1 MNERLPSIVVTGAS
15 GFIGRHFVIAVSEK
29 LRLFCIA
36 RRSQKE
42 VGIPYH
48 DNIHWLQVDITN
60 RKDLIDVF
68 NYIKDQGGADYVLHL
83 AGYYDFTLK
92 ENPAYE
98 KINITGTRYILEMS
112 KLLGI
117 KRFIFSSSV
126 AACKFPPH
134 GKAITE
140 ESRADADFPYARSKR
155 SAEKMIREYSEVFPC
170 SIVRLAAVYSD
181 WCEYPMLYLL
191 LKHWLSRKKL
201 MSRIVTGHGESAVP
215 YVHIKDLIKLFLR
228 IIEISDILPRLAIYN
243 ASPQGSVSHNELFEA
258 ATRYYYGHGFKPFRV
273 SKFLAF
279 LVLVIISFLGRLK
292 SQKKLEQPWMA
303 DYIDKK
309 LNVNATATYNAL
321 GWKPTPRYHILRRLL
336 ILTEKV
342 TSHPNEWAFRNE
354 ILLQRVVYRKSITIY
369 DILTELRESLVEK
382 IVEEI
387 MTPGNEQR
395 FPNYRKMDPETLKWY
410 ITLNYQMVTAT
421 VRSRDRA
428 IIPAYAR
435 EIAYKRHFD
444 GFGAKEVRDVWLLI
458 GNTMKES
465 LLTRP
470 ELKDSKQSVDDYI
483 ILTSQL
489 AADEFEDTYEIL
501 EDRPPEQSP
510 SIEDVERLTSIGNL
524 KKIVGQL
531 EGSCAHSLTNGASAD
546 VSFKD
551 YGVLIKL
558 RNQVSRPSPFD
569 QSMINA
575 IGNKDALNK
584 KEKVENWAKH
594 VKTRYKITSTP
605 CIHFLSGRIASPE
618 ECSGDYRCH
627 HCAVHKLLNEES
639 RMEITDKPEYKNVSG
654 YKMIEDYYYYFG
666 HSWVNIEEFRRVRI
680 GIDDFISK
688 ILSPIDEINL
698 PPLGTVMKRA
708 EIGCIL
714 TRNDKKA
721 PIQSPMS
728 GTVCAVNDKVKKNP
742 ELVHDDP
749 YHEGWLY
756 MLDSENFKPELEGLY
771 SGRECF
777 QWMEKECQHLY
788 KLMGPRYEQLSATG
802 GELIDDIFGEFPESS
817 WNLLLTTFFH
827 SAEKR

>member
-1 MNERLPSIVVTGAS
+1 MQIPS
-15 GFIGRHFVIAVSEK
+15 
-29 LRLFCIA
+29 
-36 RRSQKE
+36 
-42 VGIPYH
+42 
-48 DNIHWLQVDITN
+48 
-60 RKDLIDVF
+60 
-68 NYIKDQGGADYVLHL
+68 
-83 AGYYDFTLK
+83 
-92 ENPAYE
+92 
-98 KINITGTRYILEMS
+98 
-112 KLLGI
+112 
-117 KRFIFSSSV
+117 
-126 AACKFPPH
+126 H
-134 GKAITE
+134 GKALTE
-140 ESRADADFPYARSKR
+140 ESPVDADFPYARSKR

-181 WCEYPMLYLL
+181 WCEYPMLYML
-191 LKHWLSRKKL
+191 LKYWLSGNKV
-201 MSRIVTGHGESAVP
+201 MSRIVTGYGESAVP
-215 YVHIKDLIKLFLR
+215 YIHIKDLIKLFLR

-258 ATRYYYGHGFKPFRV
+258 VTRYYYGHGFKPFRV
-273 SKFLAF
+273 SKLPAYLGLA
-279 LVLVIISFLGRLK
+279 IISFSGWLN
-292 SQKKLEQPWMA
+292 SKKTLEQPWMA
-303 DYIDKK
+303 DCIDKK
-309 LNVNATATYNAL
+309 LSVNASATYDAL

-354 ILLQRVVYRKSITIY
+354 ILLQRIIYRKSTTIY

-387 MTPGNEQR
+387 MTPEYGQR

-421 VRSRDRA
+421 VRSRDRS

-444 GFGAKEVRDVWLLI
+444 GFGAKEVRDLWMLI

-470 ELKDSKQSVDDYI
+470 ELKDSKQRVDDYI

-501 EDRPPEQSP
+501 EDQSP
-510 SIEDVERLTSIGNL
+510 EPYASMKEVERVTSIENL
-524 KKIVGQL
+524 KKIVRQL
-531 EGSCAHSLTNGASAD
+531 EGSCSHSLTNCASAD

-551 YGVLIKL
+551 YGVMIKL
-558 RNQVSRPSPFD
+558 RNQVSYPSTFD
-569 QSMINA
+569 QAMIKA
-575 IGNKDALNK
+575 MGNKDALNK

-594 VKTRYKITSTP
+594 VKPRYKITSTP

-618 ECSGDYRCH
+618 ECSGDYMCH

-639 RMEITDKPEYKNVSG
+639 RLEITDKPEYKNVSG

-666 HSWVNIEEFRRVRI
+666 HSWVNIEKFRRVRI

-688 ILSPIDEINL
+688 ILGPVDEINL
-698 PPLGTVMKRA
+698 PPVGTVMKRA

-756 MLDSENFKPELEGLY
+756 MLDSENLKPELEGLY
-771 SGRECF
+771 FGRECF
-777 QWMEKECQHLY
+777 QWMEKEGQNLY
-788 KLMGPRYEQLSATG
+788 KLMGPIYEQLSATG
-802 GELIDDIFGEFPESS
+802 GELVDDIFGEFPKIS
-817 WNLLLTTFFH
+817 WNLLLRTFFH
-827 SAEKR
+827 TTEKR

>member
-1 MNERLPSIVVTGAS
+1 MNERLPSILVTGAS

-36 RRSQKE
+36 RRGQKE

-60 RKDLIDVF
+60 RKNLLNVY
-68 NYIKDQGGADYVLHL
+68 NYIKDKGGADYVLHL

-98 KINITGTRYILEMS
+98 QINITGTRYILEMS

-117 KRFIFSSSV
+117 KRFIFSSSL

-134 GKAITE
+134 GKALTE
-140 ESRADADFPYARSKR
+140 ESPADADFPYARSKR
-155 SAEKMIREYSEVFPC
+155 SAEKMIREYSEDFPC

-181 WCEYPMLYLL
+181 WCEYPMLYML
-191 LKHWLSRKKL
+191 LKYWLSGNKL
-201 MSRIVTGHGESAVP
+201 MSRIVTGYGESAVP
-215 YVHIKDLIKLFLR
+215 YIHIKDIIKLFLR

-243 ASPQGSVSHNELFEA
+243 ASPQESVSHNELFEA
-258 ATRYYYGHGFKPFRV
+258 VTRYYYGRGFKSFRV

-279 LVLVIISFLGRLK
+279 LGLVIISFLGRLN
-292 SQKKLEQPWMA
+292 SQKTLEQPWMA

-309 LNVNATATYNAL
+309 LSVNASATYNAL

-342 TSHPNEWAFRNE
+342 TSHPNDWTFRNE

-369 DILTELRESLVEK
+369 DILTELRELLVEK

-387 MTPGNEQR
+387 MKPENEQR
-395 FPNYRKMDPETLKWY
+395 FPNYRKMGPETLKWY
-410 ITLNYQMVTAT
+410 VTLNYQLVTAT
-421 VRSRDRA
+421 VRSRDRS

-444 GFGAKEVRDVWLLI
+444 GFGVKEVRDLWLLI

-470 ELKDSKQSVDDYI
+470 ELKDSKQRVDDYI

-501 EDRPPEQSP
+501 EDQLPDQFA
-510 SIEDVERLTSIGNL
+510 SIEEVERLTSIENL

-531 EGSCAHSLTNGASAD
+531 EGSNSYSLTNRASVD
-546 VSFKD
+546 LSFKD

-558 RNQVSRPSPFD
+558 RTQVSHPSPFD
-569 QSMINA
+569 HAMINA
-575 IGNKDALNK
+575 MGDKDALNK
-584 KEKVENWAKH
+584 TEKAENWAKH
-594 VKTRYKITSTP
+594 VKTKYKITSTP

-618 ECSGDYRCH
+618 ECSGDYMCH

-639 RMEITDKPEYKNVSG
+639 QMEITDKPEYKNVSG
-654 YKMIEDYYYYFG
+654 YKMIEDYHYYFG
-666 HSWVNIEEFRRVRI
+666 HSWVNIENFRRVRI

-688 ILSPIDEINL
+688 ILGRVDEINL
-698 PPLGTVMKRA
+698 PPVGAVMKRA

-721 PIQSPMS
+721 PMQSPMS

-756 MLDSENFKPELEGLY
+756 ILDSENFKPELAGLY
-771 SGRECF
+771 FGRECF
-777 QWMEKECQHLY
+777 QWMEKESQNLY

-802 GELIDDIFGEFPESS
+802 GELVDDIFGEFPEIS
-817 WNLLLTTFFH
+817 WNLLLRTFFH
-827 SAEKR
+827 TTEKR

>member
-1 MNERLPSIVVTGAS
+1 
-15 GFIGRHFVIAVSEK
+15 
-29 LRLFCIA
+29 
-36 RRSQKE
+36 
-42 VGIPYH
+42 
-48 DNIHWLQVDITN
+48 
-60 RKDLIDVF
+60 
-68 NYIKDQGGADYVLHL
+68 
-83 AGYYDFTLK
+83 
-92 ENPAYE
+92 
-98 KINITGTRYILEMS
+98 ILEMS

-134 GKAITE
+134 GEALTE
-140 ESRADADFPYARSKR
+140 ESPVDADFPYARSKR

-181 WCEYPMLYLL
+181 WCEYPMLYML
-191 LKHWLSRKKL
+191 LKYWLSGNKV
-201 MSRIVTGHGESAVP
+201 MSRIVTGYGESAVP
-215 YVHIKDLIKLFLR
+215 YIHIKDLIKLFLR

-258 ATRYYYGHGFKPFRV
+258 VTRYYYGHGFKPFRV
-273 SKFLAF
+273 SKLPAYLGLA
-279 LVLVIISFLGRLK
+279 IISFSGWLN
-292 SQKKLEQPWMA
+292 SKKTLEQPWMA
-303 DYIDKK
+303 DCIDKK
-309 LNVNATATYNAL
+309 LSVNASATYDAL

-354 ILLQRVVYRKSITIY
+354 ILLQRIIYRKSTTIY

-387 MTPGNEQR
+387 MTPEYGQR

-421 VRSRDRA
+421 VRSRDRS

-444 GFGAKEVRDVWLLI
+444 GFGAKEVRDLWMLI

-470 ELKDSKQSVDDYI
+470 ELKDSKQRVDDYI

-501 EDRPPEQSP
+501 EDQSP
-510 SIEDVERLTSIGNL
+510 EPYASMKEVERVTSIENL
-524 KKIVGQL
+524 KKIVRQL
-531 EGSCAHSLTNGASAD
+531 EGSCSHSLTNCASAD

-551 YGVLIKL
+551 YGVMIKL
-558 RNQVSRPSPFD
+558 RNQVSYPSTFD
-569 QSMINA
+569 QAMIKA
-575 IGNKDALNK
+575 MGNKDALNK

-594 VKTRYKITSTP
+594 VKPRYKITSTP

-618 ECSGDYRCH
+618 ECSGDYMCH

-639 RMEITDKPEYKNVSG
+639 RLEITDKPEYKNVSG

-666 HSWVNIEEFRRVRI
+666 HSWVNIEKFRRVRI

-688 ILSPIDEINL
+688 ILGPVDEINL
-698 PPLGTVMKRA
+698 PPVGTVMKRT

-756 MLDSENFKPELEGLY
+756 MLDSENLKPELEGLY

-777 QWMEKECQHLY
+777 QWMEKEGQ
-788 KLMGPRYEQLSATG
+788 
-802 GELIDDIFGEFPESS
+802 
-817 WNLLLTTFFH
+817 
-827 SAEKR
+827 